1 MSGSAWGFVWL
12 MLILKIP
19 IGALLYIVW
28 WAVRQDTEPVVDD
41 ADGEG
46 GQRRDRGPRIRP
58 PQPPRRGPH
67 GEPAPRP
74 PSRMRRA
81 PRQPHV
87 PAGHR

>member
-12 MLILKIP
+12 MFIIKIP
-19 IGALLYIVW
+19 LVSLLYLVW
-28 WAVRQDTEPVVDD
+28 WAIREEPEAAIDPG
-41 ADGEG
+41 DGEG

-67 GEPAPRP
+67 GDPMPRP
-74 PSRMRRA
+74 PERVRSTRRE
-81 PRQPHV
+81 PHV